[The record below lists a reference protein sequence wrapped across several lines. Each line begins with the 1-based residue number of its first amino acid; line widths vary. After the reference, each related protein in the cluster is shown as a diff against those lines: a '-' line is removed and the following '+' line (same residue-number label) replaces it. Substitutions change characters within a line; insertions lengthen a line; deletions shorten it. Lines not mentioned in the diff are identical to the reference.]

1 MSWGIDFTADI
12 FLPRQNYG
20 ENVYA
25 VQEEIDSL
33 VRQNQGL
40 KERMMMMVTGGVSS
54 VYTKDMD
61 DNECDPVDILHTK
74 FSDLL
79 AMFDENNTRII
90 DLGYY
95 KQYLENRGK
104 DECKKEGEENEEYSQ
119 PEQSELE
126 ENIQRFI
133 KDYGG
138 FESCFRIRVRNVL
151 EMAKITNIRELLECS
166 VDDLRGCRNFGNK
179 CLIEVREILAEYGLY
194 LRGDKQFCDEHLKW
208 KYKNAIR

>member
-12 FLPRQNYG
+12 FLPRQDY
-20 ENVYA
+20 EEDVYA

-33 VRQNQGL
+33 IQQNQSL

-54 VYTKDMD
+54 VNTKDEGG
-61 DNECDPVDILHTK
+61 NECDPVDILHTK
-74 FSDLL
+74 FSELL

-95 KQYLENRGK
+95 KQYLENREEEEDVK
-104 DECKKEGEENEEYSQ
+104 KKEEENEEHSQ

-133 KDYGG
+133 KDFRD
-138 FESCFRIRVRNVL
+138 FEYCFSVRICRVLQN
-151 EMAKITNIRELLECS
+151 AKVTNIRELLEYS
-166 VDDLRGCRNFGNK
+166 VDDLKACRNLGGK
-179 CLIEVREILAEYGLY
+179 SLLEVREQLADYGLY
-194 LRGDKQFCDEHLKW
+194 LKGDKRFCDEHLEW
-208 KYKNAIR
+208 KYKKQL

>member
-1 MSWGIDFTADI
+1 MSWGINFTADI
-12 FLPRQNYG
+12 FLSRQDYG

-33 VRQNQGL
+33 VRQNRSL

-54 VYTKDMD
+54 VCTKDMD
-61 DNECDPVDILHTK
+61 GNECDPVDILHAK

-79 AMFDENNTRII
+79 TMFDENNTRII

-95 KQYLENRGK
+95 KQYLENRRKG
-104 DECKKEGEENEEYSQ
+104 ECKKEEENEEHSQ
-119 PEQSELE
+119 SEQNELE

-138 FESCFRIRVRNVL
+138 FERCFSIRVCNILQRAEVTNV
-151 EMAKITNIRELLECS
+151 RELLKCS
-166 VDDLRGCRNFGNK
+166 ARSLRGCRNFGNK
-179 CLIEVREILAEYGLY
+179 CLIEVREMLAEYGLY
-194 LRGDKQFCDEHLKW
+194 LRGDKQFYDEHLKW
-208 KYKNAIR
+208 KSENAIR